1 MKTNFI
7 LLGIASI
14 IVILVMSAKKNK
26 HLEKK

>member
-1 MKTNFI
+1 MKTKFI

-14 IVILVMSAKKNK
+14 IVILVMSAKKNN